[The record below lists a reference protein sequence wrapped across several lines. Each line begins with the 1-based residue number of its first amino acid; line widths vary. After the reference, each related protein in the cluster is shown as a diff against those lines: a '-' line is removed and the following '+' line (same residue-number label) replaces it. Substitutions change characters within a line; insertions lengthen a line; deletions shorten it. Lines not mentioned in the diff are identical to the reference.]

1 MDDMS
6 YLARA
11 RARRSGGGGGGSTL
25 KTKTVNANGEYK
37 ASDDSADGYSK
48 VTVHV
53 PNTYEASDEGKV
65 VNNGS
70 LVAQTSD
77 TATSN
82 GTVDTTLINSLTVDV
97 QGGDPY
103 SIARSILDGTITEY
117 IDPEL
122 TELRHSAFRNA
133 TKLVTLQVHGVAKVG
148 AGCIENTKITALA
161 LPSLNTAINGLNSA
175 YGSCGTLHYLDY
187 GPLVHSIGTS
197 SMQFPYLQVLIL
209 RKADGLVGGVPS
221 SFNTTPMKQGGA
233 GVTVYIPKALYD
245 HLGDGTALD
254 YKAATNWS
262 TYDAYGTITWA
273 QIEGSIYETQYADGT
288 PIA

>member
-1 MDDMS
+1 MLNES
-6 YLARA
+6 FLLGYGAGKA
-11 RARRSGGGGGGSTL
+11 NGGGGEAVL
-25 KTKTVNANGEYK
+25 VQAELVANGRYR
-37 ASDDSADGYSK
+37 AVDDGADGYSA
-48 VTVHV
+48 VTVSV
-53 PNTYEASDEGKV
+53 PNSYAATDEGKV
-65 VNNGS
+65 VSNGS
-70 LVAQTSD
+70 LVAQTSG

-82 GTVDTTLINSLTVDV
+82 GTVDTTLINSLTVNV

-103 SIARSILDGTITEY
+103 SIARSILDDSITEY

-148 AGCIENTKITALA
+148 VGCIENTKITALA
-161 LPSLNTAINGLNSA
+161 LPSLNTAINGLASA
-175 YGSCGTLHYLDY
+175 YGICGTLHYLDY

-209 RKADGLVGGVPS
+209 RKADGLVLGAPS

-288 PIA
+288 PVA

>member
-1 MDDMS
+1 MVTRLTSYTKQRYVTNFGEDPGDIVFRNGDTVFLMD
-6 YLARA
+6 
-11 RARRSGGGGGGSTL
+11 TQQ
-25 KTKTVNANGEYK
+25 EII
-37 ASDDSADGYSK
+37 YSEENNQWYQ
-48 VTVHV
+48 V
-53 PNTYEASDEGKV
+53 PS
-65 VNNGS
+65 
-70 LVAQTSD
+70 VA
-77 TATSN
+77 
-82 GTVDTTLINSLTVDV
+82 G
-97 QGGDPY
+97 GGDPY
-103 SIARSILDGTITEY
+103 SIARSILDGSITEY

-148 AGCIENTKITALA
+148 TGCIENTKITALA

-187 GPLVHSIGTS
+187 GPLVHNVGSN

-209 RKADGLVGGVPS
+209 RKADGLVGGVSS

-288 PIA
+288 AIS